1 MGSYKANSLVGVALK
16 TRRKTPLDDIISE
29 NNLAEY
35 LGCCE
40 KTIHY
45 YTIALGLPFIA
56 VGRDRYYSMASVA
69 NWFKAREKSN
79 PVNLSIA
86 EPDNGNGS
94 KKTPLTKGQRGLTKS
109 KFDPSLNAF
118 SRKGSEIP

>member
-1 MGSYKANSLVGVALK
+1 MYKANTLVGAALK

-45 YTIALGLPFIA
+45 YTTALGLPYIE

-69 NWFKAREKSN
+69 KWFKAREKSN
-79 PVNLSIA
+79 PVLIA
-86 EPDNGNGS
+86 ESDNGNGS
-94 KKTPLTKGQRGLTKS
+94 KKTPLTKRSKGLDKV
-109 KFDPSLNAF
+109 
-118 SRKGSEIP
+118 EI

>member
-1 MGSYKANSLVGVALK
+1 MYKANTLVGAALK

-45 YTIALGLPFIA
+45 YTTALGLPYIE

-69 NWFKAREKSN
+69 KWFKTREKSN
-79 PVNLSIA
+79 PVLIT

-94 KKTPLTKGQRGLTKS
+94 KKPPLTERSKGLDKI
-109 KFDPSLNAF
+109 
-118 SRKGSEIP
+118 EI

>member
-1 MGSYKANSLVGVALK
+1 MYKANTLVGAALK

-29 NNLAEY
+29 CNLAEY

-40 KTIHY
+40 KTIRY
-45 YTIALGLPFIA
+45 YTTALGLPYIQ

-69 NWFKAREKSN
+69 KWFRGREKSN
-79 PVNLSIA
+79 PVLIA

-94 KKTPLTKGQRGLTKS
+94 RN
-109 KFDPSLNAF
+109 PS
-118 SRKGSEIP
+118 